1 MDLTFFPYDLQSCD
15 IELASWGFHT
25 DAVNLTFYKSNV
37 NVEDYKTNG
46 EWDLISTSQ
55 ETSEITEDGLSYSKL
70 LFQIVLKRL
79 PGYYIMSV
87 IFPVVLTSILIS
99 VTFILPVESGEKV
112 GYVLTVLLA
121 LAVLLTL
128 FADNMPTTSKHTS
141 VLGMLLLIKYTV

>member
-37 NVEDYKTNG
+37 AVEDYKTNG

-70 LFQIVLKRL
+70 LFRIVLKRL

-141 VLGMLLLIKYTV
+141 VLGMLL

>member
-1 MDLTFFPYDLQSCD
+1 MDVTFFPYDIQSCD
-15 IELASWGFHT
+15 IELSSWGFHS

-37 NVEDYKTNG
+37 NVQDYRTNG
-46 EWDLISTSQ
+46 EWNLISTSQ
-55 ETSEITEDGLSYSKL
+55 ETSAITDDGLSYSEL
-70 LFQIVLKRL
+70 LFRIVLERL

-87 IFPVVLTSILIS
+87 IFPVILTAILTS

-112 GYVLTVLLA
+112 GYILTVLLA

-141 VLGMLLLIKYTV
+141 VLGMLL